1 MYSHEITNL
10 RVIPF
15 GNIFASL
22 WFSVLS
28 APHSPKGVVRKPW
41 QLHTMY
47 MRFISF
53 LEHYFV
59 NFPERPKILNSL
71 GLSVHILKI
80 IANFSKITKK
90 VTEII
95 YKNMHMFL
103 SLSDFPATFN
113 YRSGQGVQNLRF
125 HVFFYHCFSMEKLSM
140 INGRY
145 K

>member
-59 NFPERPKILNSL
+59 NFPERPNILNSL

-90 VTEII
+90 SLRLSTRICTCFCRYQIFQLHLITDLDKEYKI
-95 YKNMHMFL
+95 YVFMFSFTIAL
-103 SLSDFPATFN
+103 AWRN
-113 YRSGQGVQNLRF
+113 YR
-125 HVFFYHCFSMEKLSM
+125 
-140 INGRY
+140 
-145 K
+145 